1 MENQMNGE
9 KIFFQQGN
17 VLVSQFRLVIGGK
30 TYVMR
35 NISSVSTASDC
46 LIKRPSKILYKILI
60 GIAFLLLLGT
70 IQTTFFYIL
79 IANGKIPLFYCTIIA
94 ILIIVIIFCFKKM
107 SKLKPQY
114 FFSYFVRISTNSG
127 TSDVLSSSDKQYIQ
141 KVVDAINQ
149 AIIYQG

>member
-79 IANGKIPLFYCTIIA
+79 IANGKIVP
-94 ILIIVIIFCFKKM
+94 
-107 SKLKPQY
+107 
-114 FFSYFVRISTNSG
+114 
-127 TSDVLSSSDKQYIQ
+127 
-141 KVVDAINQ
+141 
-149 AIIYQG
+149 

>member
-1 MENQMNGE
+1 MNGE

-17 VLVSQFRLVIGGK
+17 VLVSQFRLVIGVK

-94 ILIIVIIFCFKKM
+94 ILIIIIIFCFKKM
-107 SKLKPQY
+107 SKLKSQY

-127 TSDVLSSSDKQYIQ
+127 TSDVLSSPDKQYIQ

>member
-17 VLVSQFRLVIGGK
+17 VLVSQFRLVIGVK

-94 ILIIVIIFCFKKM
+94 ILIIIIIFFM
-107 SKLKPQY
+107 
-114 FFSYFVRISTNSG
+114 
-127 TSDVLSSSDKQYIQ
+127 
-141 KVVDAINQ
+141 
-149 AIIYQG
+149 

>member
-1 MENQMNGE
+1 MNGE

>member
-17 VLVSQFRLVIGGK
+17 VLVSQFRLVIGVK

-94 ILIIVIIFCFKKM
+94 ILIIIIIFCFKKM
-107 SKLKPQY
+107 SKLKSQY

-127 TSDVLSSSDKQYIQ
+127 TSDVLSSPDKQYIQ